1 MVHNT
6 EFREQHLTLSLL
18 MKELAKVK
26 WQWRTLGIQ
35 LGVDPKKVKE
45 FEDYT
50 EDVKYFLCKTLQF
63 WLEFNYL
70 PTIQD
75 LLDALR
81 SPVLNHHS
89 LADELEKKYKGNGT
103 SLASF
108 PGSSAL
114 EREIEFIHAER
125 AWYFFSRENPQR

>member
-1 MVHNT
+1 M
-6 EFREQHLTLSLL
+6 TLSLP

-50 EDVKYFLCKTLQF
+50 QDAKYYLHKTLQF
-63 WLEFNYL
+63 WLEFDYL
-70 PTIQD
+70 PTVQD
-75 LLDALR
+75 LLDAL
-81 SPVLNHHS
+81 LNHHS

-103 SLASF
+103 SFYIIPFLEQHIYVLW
-108 PGSSAL
+108 SAL
-114 EREIEFIHAER
+114 ECFCRR
-125 AWYFFSRENPQR
+125 

>member
-1 MVHNT
+1 MAV
-6 EFREQHLTLSLL
+6 
-18 MKELAKVK
+18 AY
-26 WQWRTLGIQ
+26 LGNSVRSWSQ
-35 LGVDPKKVKE
+35 E

-50 EDVKYFLCKTLQF
+50 QDVKYYLCKTLQF
-63 WLEFNYL
+63 WLEYDYL